1 MYRLEVLQLL
11 AGGPTAKKIANLL
24 KITSRT
30 VEFHKAHIM
39 DHINLQTS
47 ADLIKY
53 ALTHGIVSA
62 SSRWR
67 IELVGG

>member
-1 MYRLEVLQLL
+1 MYRLEVPQLL
-11 AGGPTAKKIANLL
+11 AGGPAAKEIANRL
-24 KITSRT
+24 KLTSRT
-30 VEFHKAHIM
+30 VEFHEAHIM
-39 DHINLQTS
+39 DHINLQTG
-47 ADLIKY
+47 AGLIKC